1 MRGQELPILS
11 GIRPSC
17 RSGSSEGRNVGA
29 EPPDSPAPTSASM
42 SSITRKQSAKIMALG
57 REDGGQ

>member
-29 EPPDSPAPTSASM
+29 EPDSPAPTSASM